1 MTKFTYASEYIRYM
15 SKVLLEKLFIETY
28 SMFNPL
34 LVRVKAFVSVN
45 LVVDYIFVAYTSV
58 THLEYV
64 WTLTLELCQLTNTLL
79 QSLIFRFS
87 ILLLLTEK
95 NRAEV
100 FLPFERIFLNKIVQL
115 RQNIRQRI
123 WPRFLFGFLPVSFN
137 LFWWF
142 QDISYC

>member
-28 SMFNPL
+28 SMFDPL

-64 WTLTLELCQLTNTLL
+64 
-79 QSLIFRFS
+79 
-87 ILLLLTEK
+87 
-95 NRAEV
+95 
-100 FLPFERIFLNKIVQL
+100 
-115 RQNIRQRI
+115 
-123 WPRFLFGFLPVSFN
+123 
-137 LFWWF
+137 
-142 QDISYC
+142 